1 MVEFSR
7 PGYELRVTRYE
18 LQVEDPVFK
27 RGYAFF
33 NEQVY
38 PVRCFF
44 FSISSGHQ
52 STIINREGVEMKR
65 IILLFFCFSLFF
77 SLQSRIVWAQDIK
90 IGVLNMQ
97 KLQQNSV
104 RFQKIREVLK
114 KKFNAFQKKLDG
126 ERAQIAKIEE
136 ELRKQSMMLSLDAKE
151 DKEMDLGKRTR
162 HYKYMYG
169 EVTQE
174 MKDAEFE
181 ATRRVGKEIE
191 KIVEK
196 MSQKEKFTIILED
209 GTVGLIYY
217 DDTIDITN
225 QVTEA
230 YDKLG
235 K

>member
-1 MVEFSR
+1 
-7 PGYELRVTRYE
+7 
-18 LQVEDPVFK
+18 
-27 RGYAFF
+27 
-33 NEQVY
+33 
-38 PVRCFF
+38 
-44 FSISSGHQ
+44 
-52 STIINREGVEMKR
+52 MKR
-65 IILLFFCFSLFF
+65 ISLLFFCFSLLFC
-77 SLQSRIVWAQDIK
+77 LQNRIVWAQDIK
-90 IGVLNMQ
+90 IGVLNMK

-114 KKFNAFQKKLDG
+114 KKFNVLQKKLDG

-151 DKEMDLGKRTR
+151 DKEMELGKRTR

-181 ATRRVGKEIE
+181 ATRKVGKEIE

-196 MSQKEKFTIILED
+196 MSQKEGYTIILED

-217 DDTIDITN
+217 NIAIDITN

-230 YDKLG
+230 YDKLSQ
-235 K
+235 

>member
-1 MVEFSR
+1 
-7 PGYELRVTRYE
+7 
-18 LQVEDPVFK
+18 
-27 RGYAFF
+27 
-33 NEQVY
+33 
-38 PVRCFF
+38 
-44 FSISSGHQ
+44 
-52 STIINREGVEMKR
+52 MKR
-65 IILLFFCFSLFF
+65 ITLLFFCISLLFC
-77 SLQSRIVWAQDIK
+77 LQNRIVWAQDIK

-114 KKFNAFQKKLDG
+114 IKFNALQKKLDG

-151 DKEMDLGKRTR
+151 DKEMELGKRTR

-181 ATRRVGKEIE
+181 ATRKVGKEIE

-196 MSQKEKFTIILED
+196 MSQKEGYTIILED

-217 DDTIDITN
+217 DNAIDITK

-230 YDKLG
+230 YDKM
-235 K
+235 KQ

>member
-1 MVEFSR
+1 
-7 PGYELRVTRYE
+7 
-18 LQVEDPVFK
+18 
-27 RGYAFF
+27 
-33 NEQVY
+33 
-38 PVRCFF
+38 
-44 FSISSGHQ
+44 
-52 STIINREGVEMKR
+52 MKR
-65 IILLFFCFSLFF
+65 IILLFFCVSLLFC
-77 SLQSRIVWAQDIK
+77 LQNRIVWAEGVK
-90 IGVLNMQ
+90 IGVLNMK

-104 RFQKIREVLK
+104 RFQQIREGLK
-114 KKFNAFQKKLDG
+114 LKFNTLQKKLDG

-181 ATRRVGKEIE
+181 ATRKVGKEIE

-196 MSQKEKFTIILED
+196 IAQKEGYTIILEA
-209 GTVGLIYY
+209 GTTGLVYY
-217 DDTIDITN
+217 NNAIDITS

-230 YDKLG
+230 YDKM

>member
-1 MVEFSR
+1 M
-7 PGYELRVTRYE
+7 
-18 LQVEDPVFK
+18 K
-27 RGYAFF
+27 
-33 NEQVY
+33 
-38 PVRCFF
+38 CFF
-44 FSISSGHQ
+44 FSIHRGINRQSS
-52 STIINREGVEMKR
+52 IVNREGVEMKK
-65 IILLFFCFSLFF
+65 ISLLFLCFSLLFC
-77 SLQSRIVWAQDIK
+77 LQNRIVWAEGIK
-90 IGVLNMQ
+90 IGVLNMK

-104 RFQKIREVLK
+104 RFQKIREGLK
-114 KKFNAFQKKLDG
+114 KKFNALQKKLDG

-151 DKEMDLGKRTR
+151 DKEMELGKRTR
-162 HYKYMYG
+162 HYKYMYS

-181 ATRRVGKEIE
+181 ATRKVGNEIE

-196 MSQKEKFTIILED
+196 MSQKQQYTIILED

-217 DDTIDITN
+217 DIAIDITN

>member
-1 MVEFSR
+1 
-7 PGYELRVTRYE
+7 
-18 LQVEDPVFK
+18 
-27 RGYAFF
+27 
-33 NEQVY
+33 
-38 PVRCFF
+38 
-44 FSISSGHQ
+44 
-52 STIINREGVEMKR
+52 MKR

-77 SLQSRIVWAQDIK
+77 SLQSRIVWAQDVK

-114 KKFNAFQKKLDG
+114 KKFNALQKKLDG

-151 DKEMDLGKRTR
+151 DKEMELGKRTR

-196 MSQKEKFTIILED
+196 MSQKEKYTLILED

-217 DDTIDITN
+217 DNTIDITN
-225 QVTEA
+225 QITEA

>member
-1 MVEFSR
+1 MLFLFYFI
-7 PGYELRVTRYE
+7 G
-18 LQVEDPVFK
+18 
-27 RGYAFF
+27 A
-33 NEQVY
+33 
-38 PVRCFF
+38 
-44 FSISSGHQ
+44 SIINHQ
-52 STIINREGVEMKR
+52 SPIVSEGVEMKR
-65 IILLFFCFSLFF
+65 ISLLFFCFLLLFC
-77 SLQSRIVWAQDIK
+77 LQNRIVWAEGVK

-104 RFQKIREVLK
+104 RFQKIREGLK
-114 KKFNAFQKKLDG
+114 KRFNALQKKLDG

-181 ATRRVGKEIE
+181 ATRKVGKEIE

-196 MSQKEKFTIILED
+196 MSQKEGYTIILED

-217 DDTIDITN
+217 DNAIDITK

-230 YDKLG
+230 YDKLNQ
-235 K
+235 

>member
-1 MVEFSR
+1 
-7 PGYELRVTRYE
+7 
-18 LQVEDPVFK
+18 
-27 RGYAFF
+27 
-33 NEQVY
+33 
-38 PVRCFF
+38 
-44 FSISSGHQ
+44 
-52 STIINREGVEMKR
+52 MKR
-65 IILLFFCFSLFF
+65 ISLLVLSFSLLFC
-77 SLQSRIVWAQDIK
+77 LQNQTVWAKGVK

-104 RFQKIREVLK
+104 RFQKVREALK
-114 KKFNAFQKKLDG
+114 KRFNALQKKLDA
-126 ERAQIAKIEE
+126 ERAQITKIEE

-151 DKEMDLGKRTR
+151 DKEMELGKRTR

-174 MKDAEFE
+174 MKNAEFE
-181 ATRRVGKEIE
+181 ATKKVGKEIE

-196 MSQKEKFTIILED
+196 MSQKEGYTIILEE

-217 DDTIDITN
+217 DDAIDITR

-230 YDKLG
+230 YDKM

>member
-1 MVEFSR
+1 
-7 PGYELRVTRYE
+7 
-18 LQVEDPVFK
+18 
-27 RGYAFF
+27 
-33 NEQVY
+33 
-38 PVRCFF
+38 
-44 FSISSGHQ
+44 
-52 STIINREGVEMKR
+52 MKR
-65 IILLFFCFSLFF
+65 IILLFFCVSLLFC
-77 SLQSRIVWAQDIK
+77 LQNRIVWAEGVK
-90 IGVLNMQ
+90 IGVLNMK

-104 RFQKIREVLK
+104 RFQQIREGLK
-114 KKFNAFQKKLDG
+114 LKFNALQKKLDG

-181 ATRRVGKEIE
+181 ATRKVGKEIE

-196 MSQKEKFTIILED
+196 IAQKEGYTIILEA
-209 GTVGLIYY
+209 GTTGLVYY
-217 DDTIDITN
+217 NNAIDITS

-230 YDKLG
+230 YDKM